1 MKKAVKRIFSG
12 VLSALTILT
21 SVVQPMTAYAG
32 ETNPKSYEMEYPA
45 LEQVKTQLQEDEIVT
60 VQDYE
65 VEKGS
70 DFDIKTDFSGMKF
83 HSDKVKVTFYEA
95 KNQKGQEFHTD
106 HADTYQAV
114 YFVEPVR
121 EAPNYHV
128 IRNITVT
135 ECKEKE
141 NPSPSKEHGKQEKNS
156 EEEEEASQKEE
167 QILTE
172 DEFSQALEESKKQ
185 DTYDEESGLGLY
197 DVMAQ
202 AGEQE
207 IDLFQMKEG
216 ETVTFVA
223 NASDQAVRATQTVTI
238 TKGPLYRYQDYDLGT
253 YVTEPYFISYGNVH
267 ATAYCIQPSLP
278 GPGTGTY
285 TITKIEDN
293 QALAKVCYY
302 GTEAAGKE
310 SYFAKHHSDF
320 SEGKRFILTHIAA
333 AYAYGSADAFYGAN
347 ETAKS
352 LAMEIYNYCVGK
364 PEIPEVSM
372 SFSNNHV
379 KAFQEGQ
386 EQRTEDIT
394 FTADSLQSIT
404 MQLPKGVVF
413 HNLTTGKNSAA
424 GAKVTL
430 SGGTKF
436 YLSAPLTQTEDVE
449 GSWTATMQGSI
460 TKDYSAYK
468 LTTNDS
474 VQDLAFVFG
483 EGVEQEQYVEFS
495 VEWLKN
501 AKIELV
507 KKDQGSQ
514 KKMEGAVYGVY
525 RDEDCT
531 DLIVEM
537 PATDKKGASSVTI
550 EKTQDTVYLKEISA
564 PQGYV
569 LDTKSYGVKL
579 EVGKTVQIEVTDREQ
594 LASLTVY
601 KEGEV
606 LTGAEVTEE
615 GVTFSYTKEKQEG
628 AVYDVYAEKEIIRAD
643 GTVAYKKGAVV
654 KKGLKTGED
663 GSVTLSELPL
673 GTYKVVEVKA
683 PENFVCK
690 GEARQLPCPMQD
702 RMKKLF
708 LKP

>member
-1 MKKAVKRIFSG
+1 MKKTVKRIFSG

-45 LEQVKTQLQEDEIVT
+45 LEQVKAQLQENEIVT

-83 HSDKVKVTFYEA
+83 NSDQVKVTFYEA
-95 KNQKGQEFHTD
+95 KNQKGQDFHTD

-135 ECKEKE
+135 ERKE
-141 NPSPSKEHGKQEKNS
+141 NQSKEHGKQEKNP
-156 EEEEEASQKEE
+156 EEEAQKKEK

-172 DEFSQALEESKKQ
+172 DEFSQILEEVKEQ

-197 DVMAQ
+197 DVLSQAQ
-202 AGEQE
+202 EQD
-207 IDLFQMKEG
+207 IDLFEMKEG
-216 ETVTFVA
+216 ETAIFVA
-223 NASDQAVRATQTVTI
+223 NSSDRATRETQTVTI
-238 TKGPLYRYQDYDLGT
+238 TKGPLYRYEDYDLGT
-253 YVTEPYFISYGNVH
+253 YVTEPYFISYGNVQ

-310 SYFAKHHSDF
+310 SYFAKYHSDF
-320 SEGKRFILTHIAA
+320 SEGKQFIITHIAA
-333 AYAYGSADAFYGAN
+333 AYAYGSDDAFYGTN
-347 ETAKS
+347 ETAKF
-352 LAMEIYNYCVGK
+352 LAMEVYNYCVGK
-364 PEIPEVSM
+364 PEIPEVAM
-372 SFSNNHV
+372 SFSKNHV
-379 KAFQEGQ
+379 KAYQEGQ
-386 EQRTEDIT
+386 EQRTEEII

-404 MQLPKGVVF
+404 MQLPEGVVF
-413 HNLTTGKNSAA
+413 HNITTGKSSAT
-424 GAKVTL
+424 GASVTI

-449 GSWTATMQGSI
+449 DSWSATMQGSI

-468 LTTNDS
+468 LATNDS

-501 AKIELV
+501 AKIELI
-507 KKDQGSQ
+507 KKDQSSQ
-514 KKMEGAVYGVY
+514 KKIEGAVYGVY
-525 RDEDCT
+525 RDKDCN

-537 PATDKKGASSVTI
+537 PATDKNGVSSVTI

-569 LDTKSYGVKL
+569 LDTKFYGVKL
-579 EVGKTVQIEVTDREQ
+579 EVGRTVQIEVADQEQ
-594 LASLTVY
+594 LASLTIY

-606 LTGAEVTEE
+606 LTGADVTDE
-615 GVTFSYTKEKQEG
+615 GVTFSYTKEKQKG

-643 GTVAYKKGAVV
+643 GTVAYK
-654 KKGLKTGED
+654 TFM
-663 GSVTLSELPL
+663 PRIL
-673 GTYKVVEVKA
+673 GTTINETYMGHDWV
-683 PENFVCK
+683 FSC
-690 GEARQLPCPMQD
+690 LP
-702 RMKKLF
+702 
-708 LKP
+708 

>member
-1 MKKAVKRIFSG
+1 MSWKKEIKDTVSVKYRKEAEKSMKKTVKRIFSG

-83 HSDKVKVTFYEA
+83 HSDKVKVRFYEA
-95 KNQKGQEFHTD
+95 KNQKGQELHTD
-106 HADTYQAV
+106 HADIYQAV

-121 EAPNYHV
+121 EAPSYHV

-185 DTYDEESGLGLY
+185 DAYDEESGLGLY

-223 NASDQAVRATQTVTI
+223 NASDQAARATQTVTI

-413 HNLTTGKNSAA
+413 HNLTTGKNSTA

-436 YLSAPLTQTEDVE
+436 YLECA
-449 GSWTATMQGSI
+449 
-460 TKDYSAYK
+460 AY
-468 LTTNDS
+468 
-474 VQDLAFVFG
+474 
-483 EGVEQEQYVEFS
+483 
-495 VEWLKN
+495 
-501 AKIELV
+501 
-507 KKDQGSQ
+507 
-514 KKMEGAVYGVY
+514 
-525 RDEDCT
+525 
-531 DLIVEM
+531 
-537 PATDKKGASSVTI
+537 
-550 EKTQDTVYLKEISA
+550 
-564 PQGYV
+564 
-569 LDTKSYGVKL
+569 
-579 EVGKTVQIEVTDREQ
+579 TDRGCGRF
-594 LASLTVY
+594 LDSNHAGKY
-601 KEGEV
+601 
-606 LTGAEVTEE
+606 
-615 GVTFSYTKEKQEG
+615 Y
-628 AVYDVYAEKEIIRAD
+628 
-643 GTVAYKKGAVV
+643 
-654 KKGLKTGED
+654 KGL
-663 GSVTLSELPL
+663 L
-673 GTYKVVEVKA
+673 
-683 PENFVCK
+683 CI
-690 GEARQLPCPMQD
+690 
-702 RMKKLF
+702 
-708 LKP
+708 